1 MKTITNLK
9 DFCPKTTIVID
20 GCADFKDYPEITDL
34 GNLQEIKGYA
44 DFENS
49 QVQSLGIL
57 QTIGRDAYFCESQ
70 VQSLGNLQTI
80 GGTAY
85 FQNSQIQSL
94 GNLQKIGGSA
104 NFQNSQVQNLGNLQ
118 TIEGD
123 AFFRNSK
130 VQDLGNLQTI
140 GVNAYFGNRTDL
152 ESEWEAKNK
161 KNQTKNKMKT
171 ITDLKDFCPKT
182 TIVFDGNA
190 EFEDFPEI
198 THLGNLK
205 RITGVADFISSQVQ
219 DLGKLQIIGDDALFG
234 FCQIK
239 DLGNL
244 QTIGGTA
251 YFQNSQIQ
259 SLGNLQKIGGS
270 ANFQNSQVQN
280 LGNLQT
286 IQGDAFFRNSK
297 VQDLGNLQTIGVN
310 AYFGNRTDLEAEWE
324 KRISEKSSSL
334 NLCMVNGVNDL
345 KVQLS
350 NRSRGETFNDSMS
363 FRMSQKH
370 RQKLS
375 ALSVKYDADM
385 GSVIRALIS
394 LFNDDE
400 FDADVRGVVVSNSGT
415 IEHPL
420 NLKMDMLD
428 NKVES
433 LLSSVGDLVA
443 ERVTEKTFQNTDSDG
458 AKKNVSDIQFWGD
471 GDTFKLI
478 SKAWSK
484 KEGWMKSTKAMEIK
498 GVGCVIQVTTQEG
511 SNVAEAVT
519 FAPNC
524 RIKEETDAAG
534 NVIKRTIIGNLVA

>member
-1 MKTITNLK
+1 
-9 DFCPKTTIVID
+9 
-20 GCADFKDYPEITDL
+20 
-34 GNLQEIKGYA
+34 
-44 DFENS
+44 
-49 QVQSLGIL
+49 
-57 QTIGRDAYFCESQ
+57 
-70 VQSLGNLQTI
+70 
-80 GGTAY
+80 
-85 FQNSQIQSL
+85 
-94 GNLQKIGGSA
+94 
-104 NFQNSQVQNLGNLQ
+104 
-118 TIEGD
+118 
-123 AFFRNSK
+123 
-130 VQDLGNLQTI
+130 
-140 GVNAYFGNRTDL
+140 
-152 ESEWEAKNK
+152 
-161 KNQTKNKMKT
+161 MKT

-286 IQGDAFFRNSK
+286 IEGDAFFRNSK

>member
-1 MKTITNLK
+1 
-9 DFCPKTTIVID
+9 
-20 GCADFKDYPEITDL
+20 
-34 GNLQEIKGYA
+34 
-44 DFENS
+44 
-49 QVQSLGIL
+49 
-57 QTIGRDAYFCESQ
+57 
-70 VQSLGNLQTI
+70 
-80 GGTAY
+80 
-85 FQNSQIQSL
+85 
-94 GNLQKIGGSA
+94 
-104 NFQNSQVQNLGNLQ
+104 
-118 TIEGD
+118 
-123 AFFRNSK
+123 
-130 VQDLGNLQTI
+130 
-140 GVNAYFGNRTDL
+140 
-152 ESEWEAKNK
+152 
-161 KNQTKNKMKT
+161 MKT

-182 TIVFDGNA
+182 TIVIDGYA
-190 EFEDFPEI
+190 DFKDYPEI
-198 THLGNLK
+198 T
-205 RITGVADFISSQVQ
+205 
-219 DLGKLQIIGDDALFG
+219 
-234 FCQIK
+234 

-244 QTIGGTA
+244 ERITGIA
-251 YFQNSQIQ
+251 DFMSSQ
-259 SLGNLQKIGGS
+259 
-270 ANFQNSQVQN
+270 
-280 LGNLQT
+280 
-286 IQGDAFFRNSK
+286 
-297 VQDLGNLQTIGVN
+297 VQDLGNLQTIGGGADFRYSKVQSLGN
-310 AYFGNRTDLEAEWE
+310 LQTIGGRAYFSDSQVQDLGNLQTIGGRAIFGNRTDLKAEWE

-345 KVQLS
+345 KVQLR

-370 RQKLS
+370 RKKLS

-385 GSVIRALIS
+385 GSIIRALIS

-428 NKVES
+428 NKMES
-433 LLSSVGDLVA
+433 LLSSVGDLA

-498 GVGCVIQVTTQEG
+498 GVGCVIQVTTQQG

-524 RIKEETDAAG
+524 RIKEETDAEG
-534 NVIKRTIIGNLVA
+534 KVIKRTIIGNLVA

>member
-1 MKTITNLK
+1 
-9 DFCPKTTIVID
+9 
-20 GCADFKDYPEITDL
+20 
-34 GNLQEIKGYA
+34 
-44 DFENS
+44 
-49 QVQSLGIL
+49 
-57 QTIGRDAYFCESQ
+57 
-70 VQSLGNLQTI
+70 
-80 GGTAY
+80 
-85 FQNSQIQSL
+85 
-94 GNLQKIGGSA
+94 
-104 NFQNSQVQNLGNLQ
+104 
-118 TIEGD
+118 
-123 AFFRNSK
+123 
-130 VQDLGNLQTI
+130 
-140 GVNAYFGNRTDL
+140 
-152 ESEWEAKNK
+152 
-161 KNQTKNKMKT
+161 MKT

-182 TIVFDGNA
+182 TIVIDGYA
-190 EFEDFPEI
+190 DFVIFPEI
-198 THLGNLK
+198 T
-205 RITGVADFISSQVQ
+205 
-219 DLGKLQIIGDDALFG
+219 
-234 FCQIK
+234 

-244 QTIGGTA
+244 ERITGIA
-251 YFQNSQIQ
+251 DFMS
-259 SLGNLQKIGGS
+259 
-270 ANFQNSQVQN
+270 SQVQN

-286 IQGDAFFRNSK
+286 IGGSADFRYSK
-297 VQDLGNLQTIGVN
+297 VQDLGNLQTIGGNAFFEESQVRDLGN
-310 AYFGNRTDLEAEWE
+310 LQTIGSSAFFRNSQVQSLGNLQTIGMDADFRKSKVQDLGNLQKIEGKAYFGKRTDLEAEWE

-428 NKVES
+428 NKMES
-433 LLSSVGDLVA
+433 LLSSVGDLA

-534 NVIKRTIIGNLVA
+534 NVIKRTIIGNLAV